1 MAVLGHH
8 TLALEA
14 DHAIELFGGSSAF
27 SAPTH
32 AKVDVAGLLNDLYTT
47 FRGLSKN

>member
-1 MAVLGHH
+1 MAVLGHY

-47 FRGLSKN
+47 FRRLGKN